1 MVRTFVQIC
10 LVLLWILF
18 VPLHSA
24 RASALSAYQD
34 YQFQFDQYRQR
45 LADFQIAMTQYKQFN
60 SLASQQDALDKVKLL
75 IAQRSN
81 AGKAYF
87 LFLNEKLT
95 ENPGID
101 GSELSIYRTIITNQ
115 VGYLDQNMVL
125 APSIASFDD
134 ADRVSEQFVNNYETM
149 QSAYRQTVAG
159 IELGYLNYFAKRFD
173 ETALK
178 AQSLINASRAD
189 SSPQKQGVLDRWL
202 LTLSNKRSLYQ
213 QKASSIRSTIPKLTG
228 DVMEQDRQFS
238 QLQIKFGAAKQD
250 LIEAASYLKELEN
263 ALKYE

>member
-1 MVRTFVQIC
+1 VKKLLSVFL
-10 LVLLWILF
+10 LVFCFIAA
-18 VPLHSA
+18 PLSQVN
-24 RASALSAYQD
+24 ASSQQAYQD
-34 YQFQFDQYRQR
+34 YQFQFDLYRQR

-95 ENPGID
+95 ENPGLI
-101 GSELSIYRTIITNQ
+101 SNELGIYRTIITNQ

-125 APSIASFDD
+125 APSIASLDD
-134 ADRVSEQFVNNYETM
+134 ASRVSEQFVNNYETM

-159 IELGYLNYFAKRFD
+159 IELGYLNYFAKRFN
-173 ETALK
+173 ELAIK
-178 AQSLINASRAD
+178 SQALINAARVDAT
-189 SSPQKQGVLDRWL
+189 PEKQAVLDRWL
-202 LTLSNKRSLYQ
+202 LTLSNKYSLYQ
-213 QKASSIRSTIPKLTG
+213 QKANSIRSGIPKISG
-228 DVMEQDRQFS
+228 DVMQQDRLFQ
-238 QLQIKFGAAKQD
+238 QMQINFGAARQD
-250 LIEAASYLKELEN
+250 LVEASSYLKELET